1 MFINHFSEYIS
12 AQKRKYW
19 FVLIFM
25 VFESAVSLAIP
36 FFIGQFSR
44 AVMSESTVFN
54 LNYEFLIAAWLVL
67 IILQALFRYQ
77 SSFRVNMIGA
87 SILSQLS
94 CRLYD
99 HVQMLPVSYFSQRKK
114 GEILSLISNDANVMA
129 YFLSGILASLT
140 PSILIGVGS
149 LILMANI
156 NLQLAAII
164 ALTIPAFFLLLK
176 LLSRRVR
183 PLSELATKQ
192 QANLVAQAAENFG
205 AIQLLK
211 SFGRE
216 QIESEKVK
224 HNTQQMLRLRRSQ
237 FHIQALLSPL
247 IQMLISIGV
256 VLIVVISVFH
266 YQSGQL
272 SIPELITL
280 LMYGLLFAKPMSS
293 LAASYGQ
300 YQQAA
305 GASNRIVD
313 VFKFAHEADNDS
325 GQSLSLTQGDIDISD
340 LSFCYDKNEPLLA
353 NVNAQFAGKS
363 VSVILGDNGSG
374 KTTLLHLLMRFIKPT
389 GGGIAIDGQN
399 IQNCSMYSLRRH
411 IALVSQ
417 DVALSHGSIYENIAY
432 GRPETS
438 KEEVINAAKRAG
450 ADRFIRTLDKT
461 YDSHVGDNGILLSA
475 GQRQK
480 ISLARALLRNCKVI
494 IFDEPTSYA
503 DSQGREEFFELING
517 QLSDNTVIVVTHDTA
532 LTEVADSVYKI
543 SNLQLNKLDR

>member
-1 MFINHFSEYIS
+1 MLINQFSEYIS
-12 AQKRKYW
+12 AHKRKYGL
-19 FVLIFM
+19 VLIFM
-25 VFESAVSLAIP
+25 VLESAVSLAIP
-36 FFIGQFSR
+36 FFIGQFSS
-44 AVMSESTVFN
+44 AVMSEPTVFG
-54 LNYEFLIAAWLVL
+54 LNFELLIAAWLIL
-67 IILQALFRYQ
+67 IIFQAFFRYQ

-140 PSILIGVGS
+140 PSILIGIGS
-149 LILMANI
+149 LILMASI
-156 NLQLAAII
+156 NLHLAIII

-192 QANLVAQAAENFG
+192 QANLVAQAAENFS

-216 QIESEKVK
+216 QIESEKFK
-224 HNTQQMLRLRRSQ
+224 HNTQQMLQVRRSQ
-237 FHIQALLSPL
+237 FHTQALLSPL

-280 LMYGLLFAKPMSS
+280 LIYGLLFAKPMSS

-300 YQQAA
+300 YQQAV
-305 GASNRIVD
+305 GASTRIVD
-313 VFKFAHEADNDS
+313 VFKVAPEADNDS
-325 GQSLSLTQGDIDISD
+325 EHSLSLSKGDIEIND
-340 LSFCYDKNEPLLA
+340 LSFCYDKTEPLLA

>member
-1 MFINHFSEYIS
+1 
-12 AQKRKYW
+12 
-19 FVLIFM
+19 
-25 VFESAVSLAIP
+25 
-36 FFIGQFSR
+36 
-44 AVMSESTVFN
+44 
-54 LNYEFLIAAWLVL
+54 
-67 IILQALFRYQ
+67 
-77 SSFRVNMIGA
+77 
-87 SILSQLS
+87 
-94 CRLYD
+94 
-99 HVQMLPVSYFSQRKK
+99 
-114 GEILSLISNDANVMA
+114 
-129 YFLSGILASLT
+129 
-140 PSILIGVGS
+140 
-149 LILMANI
+149 
-156 NLQLAAII
+156 
-164 ALTIPAFFLLLK
+164 
-176 LLSRRVR
+176 
-183 PLSELATKQ
+183 
-192 QANLVAQAAENFG
+192 
-205 AIQLLK
+205 
-211 SFGRE
+211 
-216 QIESEKVK
+216 
-224 HNTQQMLRLRRSQ
+224 
-237 FHIQALLSPL
+237 
-247 IQMLISIGV
+247 MLISIGV

-280 LMYGLLFAKPMSS
+280 LIYGLLFAKPMSS

-300 YQQAA
+300 YQQAV
-305 GASNRIVD
+305 GASTRIVD
-313 VFKFAHEADNDS
+313 VFKVAPEADNDS
-325 GQSLSLTQGDIDISD
+325 EHSLSLSKGDIEIND
-340 LSFCYDKNEPLLA
+340 LSFCYDKTEPLLA